1 MRTHQADILPGQT
14 GDETY
19 LINSELPF
27 FISTGRDNVRRT
39 YTALFLL
46 LVLCA
51 LCVVAAVPAAA
62 DEDDPFE
69 PTMMPGPVIIDT
81 PEPTELPTFVTPKPT
96 TIETFKP
103 VTAPPTV
110 TVPTVVT
117 PMPTLTVPTVVTPKP
132 TQYPTITIEPT
143 VIGGGK
149 GYIDTY
155 CNVDGAAVAFDGAYK
170 CTIAQGV
177 CTVGVSP
184 TGTPIRTITVSKAG
198 YTTWSG
204 PLSRMPY
211 DGEHIAVYSTIN
223 PVTTRTTVPPIQNGQ
238 IYAESSPT
246 GAAIYL
252 NGNFQGYAPL
262 TIPNLPPSTY
272 SLKASLSGYSPNTQ
286 MITVYSGQTAT
297 YYPVLQQS
305 PPSPHSTGTVTVTSS
320 PDHALVYVDG
330 TYQGKSPL
338 TVTLYPG
345 SHTFRLS
352 LDGYNDYTTTVY
364 VSGNSNQNLNA
375 VLSPAIFGTV
385 SITSLPGASVFM
397 DSNAQGTIPNQGV
410 MTISSVTSGNHL
422 FKVTAP
428 GYNDWMNTIYI
439 VPNAITPINA
449 ALTPVGT
456 NPTPVPA
463 TGGFNIVSTPSGA
476 EVYVDNLFKGYTP
489 AVLTG
494 IPAGQH
500 TVLLKYTGYI
510 DYTTTASVTAGQ
522 TTPLAISMQPAPAPT
537 PESAPS
543 AAALIA
549 GIMAA
554 FVIGSILRRE
564 KP

>member
-1 MRTHQADILPGQT
+1 MRRSLNI
-14 GDETY
+14 
-19 LINSELPF
+19 
-27 FISTGRDNVRRT
+27 
-39 YTALFLL
+39 LFLV
-46 LVLCA
+46 LVLCT
-51 LCVVAAVPAAA
+51 LCIFAAAPVAA

-81 PEPTELPTFVTPKPT
+81 PEPTEFPTFVTPKPT

-110 TVPTVVT
+110 TAPTVVT
-117 PMPTLTVPTVVTPKP
+117 PMPTLTVPTVVTPRP
-132 TQYPTITIEPT
+132 TVNPTITLEPT
-143 VIGGGK
+143 SVGGGK

-170 CTIAQGV
+170 CTIAQGL
-177 CTVGVSP
+177 CTVAVSP
-184 TGTPIRTITVSKAG
+184 TSTPVRTITVSKAG

-204 PLSRMPY
+204 PLSRMPAN
-211 DGEHIAVYSTIN
+211 GEHIAVYSTLN
-223 PVTTRTTVPPIQNGQ
+223 PVPTRTTVPPIQDGQ
-238 IYAESSPT
+238 IYAESSPA

-272 SLKASLSGYSPNTQ
+272 SLKASLNGYSPNTQ

-297 YYPVLQQS
+297 YYPVLQPS
-305 PPSPHSTGTVTVTSS
+305 PPAPRSTGAVTVTSS
-320 PDHALVYVDG
+320 PDHALIYTDG
-330 TYQGKSPL
+330 AYQGKAPL

-345 SHTFRLS
+345 SHTFRIS
-352 LDGYNDYTTTVY
+352 LNGYNDYSTTVY
-364 VSGNSNQNLNA
+364 VSANTNQNLNA
-375 VLSPAIFGTV
+375 VLSPAMFGTV
-385 SITSLPGASVFM
+385 SITSLPGANVFM
-397 DSNAQGTIPNQGV
+397 DSNAEGTIPPQGV
-410 MTISSVTSGNHL
+410 MSLNSVTSGNHL

-439 VPNAITPINA
+439 VPNAITPVNA
-449 ALTPVGT
+449 ALTPVGV
-456 NPTPVPA
+456 NPTPVQA

-489 AVLTG
+489 AVMTD

-500 TVLLKYTGYI
+500 TVLLKYTGYV
-510 DYTTTASVTAGQ
+510 DYSTTASVTAGQ
-522 TTPLAISMQPAPAPT
+522 TTPLAISMQPAPTPT
-537 PESAPS
+537 PESAPPT
-543 AAALIA
+543 AILIA
-549 GIMAA
+549 VIMAA
-554 FVIGSILRRE
+554 LGIGVLLRRE